1 MSLTRS
7 FPEKSIIKYKAKR
20 HLLNDPS
27 VGVAMLEFD
36 EDLLNEI
43 AETVFQS
50 DRYPTL
56 NQTHQPGVKQA
67 IESQVAAE
75 VVIHYKRIKV
85 QAMSPIVQQL
95 NALL

>member
-7 FPEKSIIKYKAKR
+7 FPEKPIIKYKAKK

-27 VGVAMLEFD
+27 VGEAIVAFD

-56 NQTHQPGVKQA
+56 YQAHQPGVKQA

-85 QAMSPIVQQL
+85 QELDPIVQQL

>member
-7 FPEKSIIKYKAKR
+7 FPQKSMIKSKAKK
-20 HLLNDPS
+20 HLLNDAI
-27 VGVAMLEFD
+27 VGATGMPWD

-43 AETVFQS
+43 AETVFCS
-50 DRYPTL
+50 DRYPAL
-56 NQTHQPGVKQA
+56 RQTHQLGVRQA

-85 QAMSPIVQQL
+85 QQSDPIVQHL

>member
-1 MSLTRS
+1 M
-7 FPEKSIIKYKAKR
+7 
-20 HLLNDPS
+20 HLLNDPL
-27 VGVAMLEFD
+27 VGAAAMPLD
-36 EDLLNEI
+36 EALLDDV

-56 NQTHQPGVKQA
+56 YQAHRRGVKQA

-75 VVIHYKRIKV
+75 VVIHYKRIKLQQADPLV
-85 QAMSPIVQQL
+85 QKL